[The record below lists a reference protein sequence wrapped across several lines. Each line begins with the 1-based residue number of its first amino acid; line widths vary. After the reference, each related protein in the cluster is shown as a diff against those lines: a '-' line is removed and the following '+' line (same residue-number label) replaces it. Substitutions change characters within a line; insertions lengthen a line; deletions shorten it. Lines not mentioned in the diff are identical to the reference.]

1 MNYAS
6 SLLWLGG
13 YLASP
18 AALAATE
25 SQSPK
30 ELVAE
35 FLSEVR
41 SGRAPER
48 IGGYFADEVLAHQ
61 MNSEAPETIR
71 RTPADYAAHVREFR
85 QQFGDYDLRV
95 DELIAEGDRV
105 YARYTQIGVHAGTI
119 EGHPATGHALR
130 QIASAVYRVQQGRIV
145 EYWIQVDRQGLS
157 AQLEAEDP
165 R

>member
-1 MNYAS
+1 MKYALG
-6 SLLWLGG
+6 LLWLGG

-18 AALAATE
+18 AALAATT
-25 SQSPK
+25 SLSPK
-30 ELVAE
+30 QLVAE

-48 IGGYFADEVLAHQ
+48 IGNYFADVVLAHQ

-71 RTPADYAAHVREFR
+71 HTPADYAAHVREFR
-85 QQFGDYDLRV
+85 EQFGDYDLRV

-119 EGHPATGHALR
+119 DGHPATGRPLR

-145 EYWIQVDRQGLS
+145 EYWIEVDRQGLTV
-157 AQLEAEDP
+157 QLDD
-165 R
+165 